1 MRKHLDPA
9 TYVQKNAD
17 KESITT
23 VWAYQILIVGDHA
36 NEAKDQPAPTLVYES
51 ASAAVNAFMRDY
63 DRHVPLDWIIT
74 APLCIQAEFQ
84 NMVVR
89 VFGMR
94 AAAPEERR

>member
-1 MRKHLDPA
+1 MRQTKLDPI
-9 TYVQKNAD
+9 TYVQKCAD
-17 KESITT
+17 SDSSTT
-23 VWAYQILIVGDHA
+23 VWAYQVMIDGEYATLSI
-36 NEAKDQPAPTLVYES
+36 APTLVYES

-74 APLCIQAEFQ
+74 SPLCIQAEFQ